1 MIRVFLIDDH
11 AMVRD
16 GIKLILARDPQLQV
30 VGEAGSGE
38 EALPRLRALKPDVVL
53 CDFHLPGLSGLEI
66 TERLARAAP
75 GARLIMV
82 SVLAD
87 GPMPRRVLEAGA
99 HGYLDKGCPGDV
111 LLQAIHEV
119 AAGRR
124 YIGAEVA
131 RRIALEGLQ
140 PGASPLDALTPR
152 ELEITLLLVRGERMS
167 EIGKRLNLSAKTV
180 ATHKYRVFD
189 KLGVRDAVSLARIA
203 RQHGLLDP
211 SVA

>member
-16 GIKLILARDPQLQV
+16 GIKLILTRDPGLQV

-38 EALPRLRALKPDVVL
+38 EALPMLRQLRPDVVL

-111 LLQAIHEV
+111 LVQAIREV
-119 AAGRR
+119 AQGRR
-124 YIGAEVA
+124 YIGAEIA
-131 RRIALEGLQ
+131 RRMALDGLQ
-140 PGASPLDALTPR
+140 PGGGALDSLTPR
-152 ELEITLLLVRGERMS
+152 ELEVTLLLVRGERMS
-167 EIGKRLNLSAKTV
+167 DIGKRLSLSAKTV

-189 KLGVRDAVSLARIA
+189 KLGVRDVVSLARIA

-211 SVA
+211 SLA

>member
-1 MIRVFLIDDH
+1 MIRLFLIDDH
-11 AMVRD
+11 AMVRE
-16 GIKLILARDPQLQV
+16 GMKLILARDPALQV

-38 EALPRLRALKPDVVL
+38 EALPILRKLKPDVVL

-82 SVLAD
+82 TVLAD

-99 HGYLDKGCPGDV
+99 HGYLDKGCPGEI
-111 LLQAIHEV
+111 LIQAIREV
-119 AAGRR
+119 AEGRR
-124 YIGAEVA
+124 YIGAEIA
-131 RRIALEGLQ
+131 RRMALEGLQ
-140 PGASPLDALTPR
+140 SGGTALDALTPR
-152 ELEITLLLVRGERMS
+152 ELEVTLLLLRGERMT
-167 EIGKRLNLSAKTV
+167 EIGRRLSLSAKTV

-189 KLGVRDAVSLARIA
+189 KLGVRDVVSLARLA
-203 RQHGLLDP
+203 RQHGLVDP